1 MISGAAAIKFEWAML
16 GLTVPFVLLRLYSR
30 CWITRNAS
38 ASDIVVVL
46 TWVLFA
52 IGTSQDYA
60 TYRLGFFQ
68 DGQSYNLSLLDN
80 FLNKE
85 NLVKVL
91 KISFTNT
98 IPYYGTLWGTKVS
111 LLLLYYKLI
120 PESIPILRLALHIT
134 SLVIGVSFFIVFCLN
149 MFWCVPIARNW
160 SIDREDACFSFAAH
174 VPYFVTA
181 ALHLLTEFMLLILPF
196 PLLKVLN
203 LTPRKRVEVGALFAL
218 GGLCIVFTIIRIV
231 EVGLSV
237 NVATIGVWSTVE
249 QAGGII
255 VVCAPALRG
264 LGTQPAPQSQVD
276 LESGQQPSIHG
287 QGWWT
292 AGRATPKRRDSG
304 SPHEIIPKAFLR
316 FSGTHQSENAWES
329 LPDKQP
335 SSDDITIAHAQRVVP
350 NDLSSQASVE
360 ELNITKPEQT
370 VQVQPA

>member
-1 MISGAAAIKFEWAML
+1 MISGATAIKFEWAML

-68 DGQSYNLSLLDN
+68 DRQTYTLSLLDN

-98 IPYYGTLWGTKVS
+98 IPYYGTLWGIKLS

-120 PESIPILRLALHIT
+120 PESIPILRLALHVT
-134 SLVIGVSFFIVFCLN
+134 SSFVGVSFFIVFCLN

-160 SIDREDACFSFAAH
+160 SINKDEACFSFASH

-181 ALHLLTEFMLLILPF
+181 ALHLVTEFMLLILPF

-218 GGLCIVFTIIRIV
+218 GGLCIIFTIIRII
-231 EVGLSV
+231 EVGLAV
-237 NVATIGVWSTVE
+237 NVAAVGVWTTVE

-255 VVCAPALRG
+255 VICAPALRG
-264 LGTQPAPQSQVD
+264 LGAQPAPQSQVD
-276 LESGQQPSIHG
+276 LESGHQSIHG

-292 AGRATPKRRDSG
+292 AGRVTPKRRDSG

-316 FSGTHQSENAWES
+316 FSGTHQPENAWES

-335 SSDDITIAHAQRVVP
+335 SSDDITIAQRVVP
-350 NDLSSQASVE
+350 SDLSSQNSAE
-360 ELNITKPEQT
+360 ELKITKPEQT
-370 VQVQPA
+370 AQVQPA